1 MINQFLLLCCQ
12 LTKIQTG
19 SEYSLTFF
27 PEARLKEL
35 AIRLGHDRVSHARA
49 KVTNIIG
56 ERMKTIERVP
66 APAPDS
72 DRIRVFDIE
81 KEYIAT
87 CIQGKF
93 VNVWCSRPWLTV

>member
-1 MINQFLLLCCQ
+1 
-12 LTKIQTG
+12 
-19 SEYSLTFF
+19 
-27 PEARLKEL
+27 
-35 AIRLGHDRVSHARA
+35 
-49 KVTNIIG
+49 
-56 ERMKTIERVP
+56 MKTIERVP